1 MKILR
6 YITFLSILSGIFFVI
21 YSQSDKRG
29 FRRWWISFKTAA
41 VLISANLETMEPPGN
56 NNQVYQERLLSDQEF
71 NSFEDNDQKVILVK
85 TGDSAPSVPT
95 SPGRGQPS
103 QFPTPPAGGRP
114 SRPVY
119 VPRYR
124 TAPKVVPGPGLG
136 AGANPAGAGGG
147 GGGGAA
153 EAEFDDQCPAPKK
166 QQQSQ
171 KSDRNEFQSDRNNSK
186 KKKKHEAEQCEL
198 DENVNGAKV
207 EIIYRIKENPAL
219 VREAERMGKD
229 QAAQKDVNNL
239 IEQLSLG
246 NDNPGIGNRRVKGLK
261 NVSEARG
268 RNEGR
273 VYFREKDGKIEIL
286 AKSNKDN
293 QNKVIGILQKMGY

>member
-1 MKILR
+1 MKIWR
-6 YITFLSILSGIFFVI
+6 YLIFLSILSGIFFVI
-21 YSQSDKRG
+21 YRQSDENG
-29 FRRWWISFKTAA
+29 FRRWWISFKIA
-41 VLISANLETMEPPGN
+41 VLIAASAVGLVSESAEAK
-56 NNQVYQERLLSDQEF
+56 EF
-71 NSFEDNDQKVILVK
+71 NQFQGTDQQVILV
-85 TGDSAPSVPT
+85 GRDSSGTSSNVPSNIGRQGQ
-95 SPGRGQPS
+95 SPS
-103 QFPTPPAGGRP
+103 NFPTPPAGGRP
-114 SRPVY
+114 SWPVY
-119 VPRYR
+119 VPKYR
-124 TAPKVVPGPGLG
+124 TAPKVVDPGLG
-136 AGANPAGAGGG
+136 AAANPAGAGGG
-147 GGGGAA
+147 GGN
-153 EAEFDDQCPAPKK
+153 AEFDDQCPVPKN
-166 QQQSQ
+166 QQSQ
-171 KSDRNEFQSDRNNSK
+171 ESKTFDYDYCSNDPK
-186 KKKKHEAEQCEL
+186 KKKQSAEQCEL
-198 DENVNGAKV
+198 DAKI
-207 EIIYRIKENPAL
+207 EIVYRIKENPAL